1 MPKKVDHISRRA
13 SIAVAVWQLMAR
25 GGLEA
30 VSMRHVAAG
39 AGMSLGQVQH
49 YFPTK
54 DELLAFAYEQVAEQ
68 VADRVR
74 APETPDPTDEEP
86 RPRDVLLAT
95 LAELL
100 PLDEDRELDA
110 QISVAFLT
118 RAAVS
123 PELAT
128 RLRKAH
134 AQLQDLIADQLRR
147 GQRRGVVPLHLE
159 PAREA
164 RTLLAF
170 VDGLTVHVLVGH
182 HTPEDA
188 EQAIDDYLDTLFT
201 G

>member
-1 MPKKVDHISRRA
+1 MPKKVDHFSRRA
-13 SIAVAVWQLMAR
+13 SIAAAVWQLMAR

-54 DELLAFAYEQVAEQ
+54 DELLAFAYELVAEQ
-68 VADRVR
+68 VAGRVR
-74 APETPDPTDEEP
+74 APEALEPTDEEP
-86 RPRDVLLAT
+86 RPRDVLRDALT
-95 LAELL
+95 ELL
-100 PLDEDRELDA
+100 PLDEDRELEA
-110 QISVAFLT
+110 QITVAFLT
-118 RAAVS
+118 RAAVA

-159 PAREA
+159 PGREA
-164 RTLLAF
+164 RTLLSF
-170 VDGLTVHVLVGH
+170 VDGLTAHVLVGH

-188 EQAIDDYLDTLFT
+188 EQAFDDYLDTLFT